1 MKQYLILG
9 LLVLLC
15 LDLFTIAYKAALLNA
30 SLARLLAL
38 REEMEVKVNRAVN
51 LLHSPQEWLAAG
63 NLVQLFARFIGAS
76 LLLALFAP
84 QAWSVKSVLV
94 ELGILLL
101 AVVVVF
107 WLEWAVEVAV
117 THQPETWS
125 MRLAPYVRSLTVILS
140 PMLVLPLAIGRRK
153 GEAQEP
159 VSTVTEAE
167 LKSMVDAGHEGGVL
181 EGDERQMIY
190 SIFEL
195 GDTLVREIML
205 PRIYINALE
214 VSTPL
219 SEAVDA
225 LIKSGHSRMPVYA
238 ESVDN
243 ILGLLY
249 AKDLLR
255 VWRQAFEGNQ
265 APAGNQALAGN
276 QVPAGRQG
284 EQIDSLRS
292 LLRPATFVPE
302 AKKVDELLE
311 EMQTGHVHMAM
322 VVDEYG
328 GIAGLVTLEDIFEEI
343 VGEIQDEYDQSE
355 EAPYLQVGEGE
366 YVFQG
371 KVDLRDFNEVMGS
384 QLPTEETETLGGF
397 IYEQVGRVPSSG
409 ESLQVGDIN
418 LTIEQVTGR
427 RIRKV
432 RAKRLP
438 AVAQEER
445 HDGDNDDK

>member
-1 MKQYLILG
+1 MTPYLILS
-9 LLVLLC
+9 LLVLLG
-15 LDLFTIAYKAALLNA
+15 LDLFTIAFRAALQNA
-30 SLARLLAL
+30 SLARLLSL
-38 REEMEVKVNRAVN
+38 KEEMETKVNRAVS
-51 LLHSPQEWLAAG
+51 LLHAPQDWQAAS
-63 NLVQLFARFIGAS
+63 NLIQLFTRFVGAN
-76 LLLALFAP
+76 LLLALFVP
-84 QAWSVKSVLV
+84 KVWTVSSVLV
-94 ELGILLL
+94 DLGVLLL
-101 AVVVVF
+101 AVVVIF

-117 THQPETWS
+117 ARHPEVWS
-125 MRLAPYVRSLTVILS
+125 MRLAPYVRSTTGALS
-140 PMLVLPLAIGRRK
+140 PFLVLPLAIGRRK

-159 VSTVTEAE
+159 MSTVTEEE
-167 LKSMVDAGHEGGVL
+167 LKIMVDAGHEGGVL

-219 SEAVDA
+219 SEVVEA
-225 LIKSGHSRMPVYA
+225 LIKSGHSRMPVYE

-255 VWRQAFEGNQ
+255 VWNEA
-265 APAGNQALAGN
+265 
-276 QVPAGRQG
+276 
-284 EQIDSLRS
+284 DSLRQ

-311 EMQTGHVHMAM
+311 EMQEQHVHMAM

-355 EAPYLQVGEGE
+355 EAPYLQVGDGE

-371 KVDLRDFNEVMGS
+371 RVDIKDFNEVMGS

-397 IYEQVGRVPSSG
+397 IYEQVGRVPVSG
-409 ESLQVGDIN
+409 ENLQVGDIS
-418 LTIEQVTGR
+418 LTIEQVTRR

-432 RAKRLP
+432 RAKKLL
-438 AVAQEER
+438 AVDQEVKQDE
-445 HDGDNDDK
+445 DDIDK

>member
-1 MKQYLILG
+1 LIVG
-9 LLVLLC
+9 LLVLLG
-15 LDLFTIAYKAALLNA
+15 LDLFTTAFRAAFLNA
-30 SLARLLAL
+30 SLARLLSL
-38 REEMEVKVNRAVN
+38 KEEMETKVSRAVSM
-51 LLHSPQEWLAAG
+51 LQAPQEWQAAS
-63 NLVQLFARFIGAS
+63 NLTQLFTRFLGAS

-84 QAWSVKSVLV
+84 REWMVSTILV

-101 AVVVVF
+101 AVVIVF
-107 WLEWAVEVAV
+107 WLEWIVEVVV
-117 THQPETWS
+117 TGHPEAWA
-125 MRLAPYVRSLTVILS
+125 MRLAPYVRSLMVILS
-140 PMLVLPLAIGRRK
+140 PLLILPLAIGRRR
-153 GEAQEP
+153 GEAQGP
-159 VSTVTEAE
+159 MSTVTEEE

-219 SEAVDA
+219 PQAVDT
-225 LIKSGHSRMPVYA
+225 LIRLGHSRVPVYE

-255 VWRQAFEGNQ
+255 VWNQELAGDQAAEGNQ
-265 APAGNQALAGN
+265 APAGNQELGS
-276 QVPAGRQG
+276 QG
-284 EQIDSLRS
+284 DRVASLRN

-302 AKKVDELLE
+302 AEKVDELLA
-311 EMQTGHVHMAM
+311 EMQEGHVHMAM

-355 EAPYLQVGEGE
+355 EAPYMQVGEGE
-366 YVFQG
+366 YIFQG
-371 KVDLRDFNEVMGS
+371 RVDLKDFNEVMGS

-397 IYEQVGRVPSSG
+397 IYEQVGRVPVSG
-409 ESLQVGDIN
+409 ESLRVGDIN
-418 LTIEQVTGR
+418 LTIEQVTRR

-432 RAKRLP
+432 RALKQLL
-438 AVAQEER
+438 AAQEGNQ
-445 HDGDNDDK
+445 DGNDADK

>member
-1 MKQYLILG
+1 MILG
-9 LLVLLC
+9 VLVLFL
-15 LDLFTIAYKAALLNA
+15 LDLFTIAFRAALLNA

-38 REEMEVKVNRAVN
+38 KEEMEVKVNRAVS
-51 LLHSPQEWLAAG
+51 LLHAPQEWQAAS
-63 NLVQLFARFIGAS
+63 NLLQLLTRFLGAS
-76 LLLALFAP
+76 LLVALFFP
-84 QAWSVKSVLV
+84 Q
-94 ELGILLL
+94 ELTLPSMLMLGGILLL
-101 AVVVVF
+101 SAAVVF
-107 WLEWAVEVAV
+107 WVEWIVEAAVIR
-117 THQPETWS
+117 HPETWA
-125 MRLAPYVRSLTVILS
+125 MRLAPSVHTTTAILS
-140 PMLVLPLAIGRRK
+140 PLLLLPLAISRRR
-153 GEAQEP
+153 GESQEP
-159 VSTVTEAE
+159 VSTVTEEE

-219 SEAVDA
+219 QEAVDE
-225 LIKSGHSRMPVYA
+225 LIKSGHSRVPVYQ

-243 ILGLLY
+243 VLGLLY
-249 AKDLLR
+249 AKDLLKI
-255 VWRQAFEGNQ
+255 WRKGDKIE
-265 APAGNQALAGN
+265 
-276 QVPAGRQG
+276 
-284 EQIDSLRS
+284 SLSS
-292 LLRPATFVPE
+292 LLRPATFIPE

-355 EAPYLQVGEGE
+355 EAPYIQVGEGE

-371 KVDLRDFNEVMGS
+371 RVDLRDFNEVMGS

-397 IYEQVGRVPSSG
+397 IYEQVGRVPSSR
-409 ESLQVGDIN
+409 ETLQVGDIT

-432 RAKRLP
+432 RAKKQP
-438 AVAQEER
+438 QEAQEETQDEQTN
-445 HDGDNDDK
+445 DG

>member
-1 MKQYLILG
+1 MTPYLVLG
-9 LLVLLC
+9 LLVLLG
-15 LDLFTIAYKAALLNA
+15 LDLFTIAFRAAFQNA
-30 SLARLLAL
+30 SLARLLSL
-38 REEMEVKVNRAVN
+38 KEEMETQVNRAVS
-51 LLHSPQEWLAAG
+51 LLHAPQDWLAAS
-63 NLVQLFARFIGAS
+63 NLTQLFTRFLGSS
-76 LLLALFAP
+76 LLLALFLP
-84 QAWSVKSVLV
+84 QAWTASSVLM
-94 ELGILLL
+94 EIGILLL
-101 AVVVVF
+101 AVVVIF

-117 THQPETWS
+117 TRHPEAWS
-125 MRLAPYVRSLTVILS
+125 MHLAPYVRSLTVMLS
-140 PMLVLPLAIGRRK
+140 PFLVLPLAIGRRK

-159 VSTVTEAE
+159 ISTVTEEE
-167 LKSMVDAGHEGGVL
+167 LKIMVDAGHEGGVL

-214 VSTPL
+214 ASTPL

-225 LIKSGHSRMPVYA
+225 LIKSGHSRMPVYE

-255 VWRQAFEGNQ
+255 VWNQAFASHQ
-265 APAGNQALAGN
+265 APAGDQAQAGEKSA
-276 QVPAGRQG
+276 PIG
-284 EQIDSLRS
+284 SLRS

-311 EMQTGHVHMAM
+311 EMQAGHVHMAM

-355 EAPYLQVGEGE
+355 EAPYVQVGEGE
-366 YVFQG
+366 YIFQG
-371 KVDLRDFNEVMGS
+371 RVDLKEFNEVMGS
-384 QLPTEETETLGGF
+384 QLPSEETETLGGF
-397 IYEQVGRVPSSG
+397 IYEQVGRVPVSG
-409 ESLQVGDIN
+409 ESLQVGGVN
-418 LTIEQVTGR
+418 LTIEQVTRR

-432 RAKRLP
+432 RAKVQPVLD
-438 AVAQEER
+438 QEGR
-445 HDGDNDDK
+445 QDGDDADK

>member
-1 MKQYLILG
+1 VNPYLIVLG
-9 LLVLLC
+9 LLALFC
-15 LDLFTIAYKAALLNA
+15 LDLFTIAYRAALLNA

-38 REEMEVKVNRAVN
+38 KEEMEKEVNRAVS
-51 LLHSPQEWLAAG
+51 LLHAPQEWLAAS
-63 NLVQLFARFIGAS
+63 NLLLLLTRFLAAS
-76 LLLALFAP
+76 LLLALFFP
-84 QAWSVKSVLV
+84 QDLTFPSMLMM
-94 ELGILLL
+94 LGVLLL
-101 AVVVVF
+101 SALVVF
-107 WLEWAVEVAV
+107 WLEWAVEAGI
-117 THQPETWS
+117 TRHPEAWA
-125 MRLAPYVRSLTVILS
+125 MRLAPSVRLTTVILS
-140 PMLVLPLAIGRRK
+140 PLLLLPMAFSRRR

-159 VSTVTEAE
+159 VATVTEEE

-205 PRIYINALE
+205 PRIYINALD

-219 SEAVDA
+219 QEAVDE
-225 LIKSGHSRMPVYA
+225 LIKSGHSRVPVYE

-243 ILGLLY
+243 VLGLLY
-249 AKDLLR
+249 AKDLLKI
-255 VWRQAFEGNQ
+255 WRKGDKIE
-265 APAGNQALAGN
+265 
-276 QVPAGRQG
+276 
-284 EQIDSLRS
+284 SLRS

-311 EMQTGHVHMAM
+311 EMQSGHVHMAM

-355 EAPYLQVGEGE
+355 EAPYVQAGDGE

-371 KVDLRDFNEVMGS
+371 RVDLRDFNEVMSS

-397 IYEQVGRVPSSG
+397 IYEQVGRVPTSG
-409 ESLQVGDIN
+409 EILDVGDIH

-432 RAKRLP
+432 RAKKEP
-438 AVAQEER
+438 EAAQEEEQ
-445 HDGDNDDK
+445 DGDKTDE

>member
-1 MKQYLILG
+1 MKTY
-9 LLVLLC
+9 LLVLGLIVLFC
-15 LDLFTIAYKAALLNA
+15 LDLFTIAFRSALQNA

-38 REEMEVKVNRAVN
+38 KEEMEVRVNRAVN
-51 LLHSPQEWLAAG
+51 LLHAPQEWLAAG
-63 NLVQLFARFIGAS
+63 NLVSLFARLLGAG
-76 LLLALFAP
+76 LLLAILFP
-84 QAWSVKSVLV
+84 QEWIVTNVLV
-94 ELGILLL
+94 DVGILLL
-101 AVVVVF
+101 AVVVMF
-107 WLEWAVEVAV
+107 WLEWILEVAV
-117 THQPETWS
+117 TRHPETWA
-125 MRLAPYVRSLTVILS
+125 MRLAPFVRSLTVLLS
-140 PMLVLPLAIGRRK
+140 PLLVLPLAIGRRR
-153 GEAQEP
+153 GDGHEP
-159 VSTVTEAE
+159 VSTVTEEE

-225 LIKSGHSRMPVYA
+225 LIKFGHSRLPVYT

-243 ILGLLY
+243 ILGILY
-249 AKDLLR
+249 AKDLLK
-255 VWRQAFEGNQ
+255 VWRQAEKI
-265 APAGNQALAGN
+265 
-276 QVPAGRQG
+276 
-284 EQIDSLRS
+284 ESLNS

-355 EAPYLQVGEGE
+355 EAPYMQVGEGE

-397 IYEQVGRVPSSG
+397 IYEQVGRVPASG
-409 ESLQVGDIN
+409 ENLQVGDIS

-432 RAKRLP
+432 RAKKQPMLT
-438 AVAQEER
+438 QEEQV
-445 HDGDNDDK
+445 DGDKTDQ

>member
-1 MKQYLILG
+1 
-9 LLVLLC
+9 
-15 LDLFTIAYKAALLNA
+15 
-30 SLARLLAL
+30 
-38 REEMEVKVNRAVN
+38 
-51 LLHSPQEWLAAG
+51 
-63 NLVQLFARFIGAS
+63 
-76 LLLALFAP
+76 
-84 QAWSVKSVLV
+84 
-94 ELGILLL
+94 
-101 AVVVVF
+101 
-107 WLEWAVEVAV
+107 
-117 THQPETWS
+117 
-125 MRLAPYVRSLTVILS
+125 
-140 PMLVLPLAIGRRK
+140 
-153 GEAQEP
+153 
-159 VSTVTEAE
+159 
-167 LKSMVDAGHEGGVL
+167 MVDAGHEGGVL

-205 PRIYINALE
+205 PRIYINALD

-219 SEAVDA
+219 QEAVDE
-225 LIKSGHSRMPVYA
+225 LIKSGHSRVPVYE

-243 ILGLLY
+243 VLGLLY
-249 AKDLLR
+249 AKDLLKI
-255 VWRQAFEGNQ
+255 WRKGDKIE
-265 APAGNQALAGN
+265 
-276 QVPAGRQG
+276 
-284 EQIDSLRS
+284 SLRS

-311 EMQTGHVHMAM
+311 EMQSGHVHMAM

-355 EAPYLQVGEGE
+355 EAPYVQAGDGE

-397 IYEQVGRVPSSG
+397 IYEQVGRVPTSG
-409 ESLQVGDIN
+409 ESLQVGDIH

-432 RAKRLP
+432 RAKKEPEANL
-438 AVAQEER
+438 EEEQ
-445 HDGDNDDK
+445 DGDKTDR

>member
-1 MKQYLILG
+1 MTPYLVLG
-9 LLVLLC
+9 LLVLLG
-15 LDLFTIAYKAALLNA
+15 LDLFTIAFRAAFQNA
-30 SLARLLAL
+30 SLARLLSL
-38 REEMEVKVNRAVN
+38 KEEMETQVNRAVS
-51 LLHSPQEWLAAG
+51 LLHAPQDWLAAG
-63 NLVQLFARFIGAS
+63 NLTQLFTRFLGAS
-76 LLLALFAP
+76 LLLALFLPLDWKA
-84 QAWSVKSVLV
+84 SSVLI

-101 AVVVVF
+101 AVVVIF

-117 THQPETWS
+117 TRHPEAWS
-125 MRLAPYVRSLTVILS
+125 MRLAPYVRSLTVVLS
-140 PMLVLPLAIGRRK
+140 PFLVLPLAIGRRK

-159 VSTVTEAE
+159 ISTVTEEE

-219 SEAVDA
+219 TEAVDA
-225 LIKSGHSRMPVYA
+225 LIKSGHSRMPVYE

-255 VWRQAFEGNQ
+255 VWNQAFASHQ
-265 APAGNQALAGN
+265 ASAQDQASAGDLAQA
-276 QVPAGRQG
+276 G
-284 EQIDSLRS
+284 EKSDQIGSLRR

-311 EMQTGHVHMAM
+311 EMQAGHVHMAM

-355 EAPYLQVGEGE
+355 EAPYVQVGEGE
-366 YVFQG
+366 YIFQG
-371 KVDLRDFNEVMGS
+371 RVDLKEFNEVMGS
-384 QLPTEETETLGGF
+384 QLPSEETETLGGF
-397 IYEQVGRVPSSG
+397 IYEQVGRVPVSG
-409 ESLQVGDIN
+409 ESLQVGGVN
-418 LTIEQVTGR
+418 LTIEQVTRR

-432 RAKRLP
+432 RAKVQP
-438 AVAQEER
+438 GVDQEGR
-445 HDGDNDDK
+445 QDGDDADK

>member
-1 MKQYLILG
+1 MNHYLILLG
-9 LLVLLC
+9 LLILLS
-15 LDLFTIAYKAALLNA
+15 LDLFTIAFRSALLNA

-38 REEMEVKVNRAVN
+38 RDEMEARVNRVVS
-51 LLHSPQEWLAAG
+51 LLHAPQDWQAASK
-63 NLVQLFARFIGAS
+63 LLQLLTRFLGAS
-76 LLLALFAP
+76 LLLALFFP
-84 QAWSVKSVLV
+84 KDLTFPSMLMM
-94 ELGILLL
+94 LGILIL
-101 AVVVVF
+101 AAVVVF
-107 WLEWAVEVAV
+107 WLECALEVVIA
-117 THQPETWS
+117 HHPETWA
-125 MRLAPYVRSLTVILS
+125 MRLAPYVRPLTLVLS
-140 PMLVLPLAIGRRK
+140 PLLVLPLAFGRRK

-159 VSTVTEAE
+159 VSTVTEEE

-181 EGDERQMIY
+181 EGDERKMIY

-205 PRIYINALE
+205 PRIYINALD

-219 SEAVDA
+219 QEAVDA
-225 LIKSGHSRMPVYA
+225 LIKSGHSRMPVYQ

-249 AKDLLR
+249 AKDLLK
-255 VWRQAFEGNQ
+255 VWRMGDQ
-265 APAGNQALAGN
+265 LA
-276 QVPAGRQG
+276 
-284 EQIDSLRS
+284 SLRS

-311 EMQTGHVHMAM
+311 EMQEGHVHMAM

-343 VGEIQDEYDQSE
+343 VGEIKDEYDQSE
-355 EAPYLQVGEGE
+355 EAPYIQVGEGE

-371 KVDLRDFNEVMGS
+371 KVDLRDFNEVMDS

-397 IYEQVGRVPSSG
+397 IYEQVGRVPTSG
-409 ESLQVGDIN
+409 ETLQVGDIN

-432 RAKRLP
+432 RAKKQPR
-438 AVAQEER
+438 VTQEEKQ
-445 HDGDNDDK
+445 DEDNTDQ

>member
-1 MKQYLILG
+1 M
-9 LLVLLC
+9 
-15 LDLFTIAYKAALLNA
+15 FTIAFRAAFLNA

-38 REEMEVKVNRAVN
+38 KEEMEVKVNRTVALLQSPQDWQAASN
-51 LLHSPQEWLAAG
+51 LLQMLT
-63 NLVQLFARFIGAS
+63 RFLGAS
-76 LLLALFAP
+76 ILLALFVP
-84 QAWSVKSVLV
+84 QSWTVSTILL

-107 WLEWAVEVAV
+107 WLEWGVEMVV
-117 THQPETWS
+117 TQHPEAWS
-125 MRLAPYVRSLTVILS
+125 MRLEPYVRTLTAILS
-140 PMLVLPLAIGRRK
+140 PFLLLPLAFSRRK
-153 GEAQEP
+153 GESQEP
-159 VSTVTEAE
+159 VSAVTEEE

-219 SEAVDA
+219 EEAVA
-225 LIKSGHSRMPVYA
+225 ELVRSGHSRMPVYE

-249 AKDLLR
+249 AKDLLKI
-255 VWRQAFEGNQ
+255 WRQGDRIA
-265 APAGNQALAGN
+265 
-276 QVPAGRQG
+276 
-284 EQIDSLRS
+284 SLRS
-292 LLRPATFVPE
+292 ILRPAAFVPE

-311 EMQTGHVHMAM
+311 EMQTEHVHMAM

-355 EAPYLQVGEGE
+355 EAPFVQLGEGE
-366 YVFQG
+366 YIFQG
-371 KVDLRDFNEVMGS
+371 RVDLKEFNEVMGS
-384 QLPTEETETLGGF
+384 QLPTEESETLGGF
-397 IYEQVGRVPSSG
+397 IYEQVGRVPASS
-409 ESLQVGDIN
+409 ESLQVGALL

-438 AVAQEER
+438 DAAQETRQDE
-445 HDGDNDDK
+445 DKTDE

>member
-1 MKQYLILG
+1 MNHTLLVLG
-9 LLVLLC
+9 LLFLFC
-15 LDLFTIAYKAALLNA
+15 LDLFTIAFRSAFLNA

-38 REEMEVKVNRAVN
+38 REEMQASVNRAVS
-51 LLHSPQEWLAAG
+51 LMHAPQEWLAAS
-63 NLVQLFARFIGAS
+63 NLLQLITRFIGAS
-76 LLLALFAP
+76 LLLALFFP
-84 QAWSVKSVLV
+84 TELTFPSMLML
-94 ELGILLL
+94 LGILLL
-101 AVVVVF
+101 AAVVVF
-107 WLEWAVEVAV
+107 WLEWVVEMAV
-117 THQPETWS
+117 THHPETWA
-125 MRLAPYVRSLTVILS
+125 MRLAPYVRTTTVILS
-140 PMLVLPLAIGRRK
+140 PILLLPLAVGRRK

-159 VSTVTEAE
+159 VSTVTEQE

-181 EGDERQMIY
+181 EGDEREMIY

-219 SEAVDA
+219 QEAVDG
-225 LIKSGHSRMPVYA
+225 LIKSGHSRVPVYQ

-249 AKDLLR
+249 AKDLLK
-255 VWRQAFEGNQ
+255 VWRKGDQ
-265 APAGNQALAGN
+265 LAT
-276 QVPAGRQG
+276 
-284 EQIDSLRS
+284 LHS

-311 EMQTGHVHMAM
+311 EMQAGHVHMAM

-355 EAPYLQVGEGE
+355 EAPYVQIGEGE
-366 YVFQG
+366 YIFQG

-397 IYEQVGRVPSSG
+397 IYEQVGRVPTGG

-432 RAKRLP
+432 RAKKQ
-438 AVAQEER
+438 ATIAQEEEQ
-445 HDGDNDDK
+445 DEDNTDE

>member
-1 MKQYLILG
+1 MNHILIVLG
-9 LLVLLC
+9 LLFLFC
-15 LDLFTIAYKAALLNA
+15 LDLFTIAFRKALLNA

-38 REEMEVKVNRAVN
+38 REEMEAKVNRAVS
-51 LLHSPQEWLAAG
+51 LLHAPQEWLAAS
-63 NLVQLFARFIGAS
+63 NLLQLMTRFFGAS
-76 LLLALFAP
+76 LLLALFFP
-84 QAWSVKSVLV
+84 QNLAFSSMLMM
-94 ELGILLL
+94 LGILLL
-101 AVVVVF
+101 AAMVVF
-107 WLEWAVEVAV
+107 WLEWFVEVVV
-117 THQPETWS
+117 THHPETWS
-125 MRLAPYVRSLTVILS
+125 MRLAPYIRSLMVILS
-140 PMLVLPLAIGRRK
+140 PFLVLPLAIGRRK
-153 GEAQEP
+153 GEAQGP
-159 VSTVTEAE
+159 MSTVTEEE

-205 PRIYINALE
+205 PRIYLNALE

-219 SEAVDA
+219 PEAVDA
-225 LIKSGHSRMPVYA
+225 LIKLGHSRVPVYE

-255 VWRQAFEGNQ
+255 VWRQGD
-265 APAGNQALAGN
+265 
-276 QVPAGRQG
+276 
-284 EQIDSLRS
+284 QIDSLRS

-311 EMQTGHVHMAM
+311 EMQEGHVHMAM

-355 EAPYLQVGEGE
+355 EAPNLQVGERE
-366 YVFQG
+366 YIFQG
-371 KVDLRDFNEVMGS
+371 RVDLKYFNEVMGS

-397 IYEQVGRVPSSG
+397 IYEQVGRVPVSG
-409 ESLQVGDIN
+409 EILQVGDIS
-418 LTIEQVTGR
+418 LTIEQVTRR

-432 RAKRLP
+432 RAKKQLE
-438 AVAQEER
+438 ADQDER
-445 HDGDNDDK
+445 QDEDDADK

>member
-1 MKQYLILG
+1 VTPYLVLG
-9 LLVLLC
+9 LLVLLV
-15 LDLFTIAYKAALLNA
+15 LDLFTIAFRAALQNA
-30 SLARLLAL
+30 SLARLLSL
-38 REEMEVKVNRAVN
+38 KEEMEAKVSPVVN
-51 LLHSPQEWLAAG
+51 LLQAPQDWQAAS
-63 NLVQLFARFIGAS
+63 NLTQLFTRFLAAS

-84 QAWSVKSVLV
+84 LVLGAPQAWTTTPVLM

-117 THQPETWS
+117 TRHPEAWS
-125 MRLAPYVRSLTVILS
+125 MRLAPYMRSLMVMLS
-140 PMLVLPLAIGRRK
+140 PFLVLPLAIGRRK
-153 GEAQEP
+153 GEEQGP
-159 VSTVTEAE
+159 MSTVTEEE

-214 VSTPL
+214 VTTPL
-219 SEAVDA
+219 PEAVDT
-225 LIKSGHSRMPVYA
+225 LIRLGHSRVPVYE

-255 VWRQAFEGNQ
+255 VWRQGD
-265 APAGNQALAGN
+265 
-276 QVPAGRQG
+276 
-284 EQIDSLRS
+284 QIDSLRS
-292 LLRPATFVPE
+292 LLRPATFIPE

-311 EMQTGHVHMAM
+311 EMQKGHVHMAM

-355 EAPYLQVGEGE
+355 EAPYVQVGDGE
-366 YVFQG
+366 YIFQG
-371 KVDLRDFNEVMGS
+371 RVDIKNFNEVMGS

-397 IYEQVGRVPSSG
+397 IYEQVGRVPLSG
-409 ESLQVGDIN
+409 ESLQVGDIS
-418 LTIEQVTGR
+418 LTFEQVIGR

-432 RAKRLP
+432 RAKKQP
-438 AVAQEER
+438 AIDQEARQDE
-445 HDGDNDDK
+445 DDADK

>member
-1 MKQYLILG
+1 MTHYIVLG
-9 LLVLLC
+9 LLVVFS
-15 LDLFTIAYKAALLNA
+15 LDLFVIAYKAALLNA

-38 REEMEVKVNRAVN
+38 KEEMEVKVNRTVN
-51 LLHSPQEWLAAG
+51 LLHAPQEWLAAG
-63 NLVQLFARFIGAS
+63 NLVLLFTRLMGAG
-76 LLLALFAP
+76 LLLALFLPSAWTAP
-84 QAWSVKSVLV
+84 AVLV
-94 ELGILLL
+94 EVGVLIV

-107 WLEWAVEVAV
+107 WAEWALEVIV
-117 THQPETWS
+117 TRHPEAWA
-125 MRLAPYVRSLTVILS
+125 MRLAPYVRILTVILS
-140 PMLVLPLAIGRRK
+140 PLLILPMAIGRRK

-159 VSTVTEAE
+159 VSTVTQEE
-167 LKSMVDAGHEGGVL
+167 LKSMVDEGHKGGVL

-195 GDTLVREIML
+195 SETLVREIML

-214 VSTPL
+214 VSTSL

-225 LIKSGHSRMPVYA
+225 LIKFGHSRLPVYE

-255 VWRQAFEGNQ
+255 VWRQ
-265 APAGNQALAGN
+265 
-276 QVPAGRQG
+276 G
-284 EQIDSLRS
+284 EQTESLRS

-311 EMQTGHVHMAM
+311 EMQAGHVHIAM

-355 EAPYLQVGEGE
+355 EAPYLQVSEGE

-371 KVDLRDFNEVMGS
+371 RVDLRDFNEVMGS
-384 QLPTEETETLGGF
+384 QLPSEETETLGGF
-397 IYEQVGRVPSSG
+397 IYDQVGRVPASG
-409 ESLQVGDIN
+409 ESLQVGDIS

-432 RAKRLP
+432 KAKRQP
-438 AVAQEER
+438 SVAQEEK
-445 HDGDNDDK
+445 HDEDKTNE

>member
-1 MKQYLILG
+1 MNPYLIILG
-9 LLVLLC
+9 LLLLFC
-15 LDLFTIAYKAALLNA
+15 LDLFTIAFRAALLNA
-30 SLARLLAL
+30 SLARLLSL
-38 REEMEVKVNRAVN
+38 REEMETEVNRAVS
-51 LLHSPQEWLAAG
+51 LLHTPQEWLAAS
-63 NLVQLFARFIGAS
+63 NLLLLLTRFLAAS
-76 LLLALFAP
+76 LLLALFFPAQLTFP
-84 QAWSVKSVLV
+84 SMLMI
-94 ELGILLL
+94 LGVLLL
-101 AVVVVF
+101 AAVLVF
-107 WLEWAVEVAV
+107 WLEWVVEAAISR
-117 THQPETWS
+117 HPEAWA
-125 MRLAPYVRSLTVILS
+125 MRLAPSVRLITAILS
-140 PMLVLPLAIGRRK
+140 PLLLLPLVFSRKK

-159 VSTVTEAE
+159 VATVTEEE

-205 PRIYINALE
+205 PRIYITALD

-219 SEAVDA
+219 QEAVDE
-225 LIKSGHSRMPVYA
+225 LIKSGHSRVPVYE

-243 ILGLLY
+243 VLGLLY
-249 AKDLLR
+249 AKDLLKI
-255 VWRQAFEGNQ
+255 WRKGDKIE
-265 APAGNQALAGN
+265 
-276 QVPAGRQG
+276 
-284 EQIDSLRS
+284 SLRS

-311 EMQTGHVHMAM
+311 EMQSGHVHMAM

-355 EAPYLQVGEGE
+355 EAPFVQAGDGE

-371 KVDLRDFNEVMGS
+371 RVDLRDFNEVMGS

-397 IYEQVGRVPSSG
+397 IYEQVGRVPTSG
-409 ESLQVGDIN
+409 ESLQVGDIH

-432 RAKRLP
+432 RARKAP
-438 AVAQEER
+438 ETAQEEKQ
-445 HDGDNDDK
+445 DGDQTDR